1 MAGYLLI
8 VASYI
13 SLIVSEVLPFCSWL
27 DANGILHGILLA
39 AQALWVLC
47 FGSEK
52 TDLPRQESVWLR
64 QPAQEDFK
72 QYSPYQ
78 RRRGS
83 HTVLEPWQSTL
94 PPNSPVPSYQSVSGA
109 EAV

>member
-1 MAGYLLI
+1 L
-8 VASYI
+8 
-13 SLIVSEVLPFCSWL
+13 WL
-27 DANGILHGILLA
+27 
-39 AQALWVLC
+39 LC

-52 TDLPRQESVWLR
+52 TELARQESVWLC
-64 QPAQEDFK
+64 QPAQEDSK
-72 QYSPYQ
+72 QYSPYH

-94 PPNSPVPSYQSVSGA
+94 PPNSPVPPYPSPSGA